1 MMSAILR
8 QLHCSQGSVH
18 SLRLCQISGLM
29 KVRIAFQWPLNV
41 VESSKDLKNLMK
53 LDIRA
58 DNADVDIV
66 LLVDLFF

>member
-1 MMSAILR
+1 
-8 QLHCSQGSVH
+8 
-18 SLRLCQISGLM
+18 M

>member
-1 MMSAILR
+1 M
-8 QLHCSQGSVH
+8 
-18 SLRLCQISGLM
+18 RLCQISGLM

-53 LDIRA
+53 LDIRE
-58 DNADVDIV
+58 DNAELDIV